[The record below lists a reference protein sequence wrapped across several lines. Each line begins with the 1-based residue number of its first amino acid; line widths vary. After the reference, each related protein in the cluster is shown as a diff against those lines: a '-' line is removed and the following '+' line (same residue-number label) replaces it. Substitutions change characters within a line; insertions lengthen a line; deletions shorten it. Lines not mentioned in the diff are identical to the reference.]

1 MLELKGIR
9 LQGGLV
15 NIVAVGVVAP
25 SNAILAW
32 VLSTGRRAII
42 RKIMWNN
49 RTGGDG
55 FLRVGYNDLT
65 PAPGGPNFVQVLP
78 DILMLAGF
86 DGELA
91 EEDLPICG
99 NTLEGFQVDTTPVA
113 GTFGNIMLEST
124 VGAAIPNN
132 VQVTLEVEEFGA

>member
-1 MLELKGIR
+1 MEQLKGIR
-9 LQGGLV
+9 LQGGMV
-15 NIVAVGVVAP
+15 SIAAVGVVAP
-25 SNAILAW
+25 SNAVAGW

-42 RKIMWNN
+42 RKIMWSN
-49 RTGGDG
+49 RNPLNS
-55 FLRVGYNDLT
+55 FLMVGYNDLT

-91 EEDLPICG
+91 ETDLPICG
-99 NTLEGFQVDTTPVA
+99 NTREGFQADTTPVT
-113 GTFGNIMLEST
+113 GTTGNIMLEAT
-124 VGAAIPNN
+124 VAAAIPND